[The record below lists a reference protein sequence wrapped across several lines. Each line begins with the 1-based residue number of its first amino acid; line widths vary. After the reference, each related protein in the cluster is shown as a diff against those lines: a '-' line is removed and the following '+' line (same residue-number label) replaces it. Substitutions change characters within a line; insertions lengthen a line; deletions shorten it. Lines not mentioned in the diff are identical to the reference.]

1 MHSVEKS
8 RPVPALFFVDIICQE
23 LNSST
28 PDIRREYK
36 LQFLITLP
44 CFQTQRLPE
53 FLESSRAW
61 YLYVCVDK
69 TRRGKV
75 SVTDG
80 ANDDDSESGKTNKQ
94 SVAKRASILSN
105 ISGASDDNT
114 AGSSHMDLNRINTL
128 RTSVN
133 KHNEV
138 FTKFLLTCK
147 EIAEKRS
154 QIAFRFCKET
164 FLEMA
169 TNRAYLLKVRSKVD
183 IIEEVK
189 QTVYE
194 AVDDIKTDI
203 GSNAVNIERVKMDA
217 VGAIVHI
224 HLSLRLVY
232 PRCVYLVVPLL
243 ERPLPRVL

>member
-1 MHSVEKS
+1 M
-8 RPVPALFFVDIICQE
+8 
-23 LNSST
+23 
-28 PDIRREYK
+28 
-36 LQFLITLP
+36 
-44 CFQTQRLPE
+44 PE

-61 YLYVCVDK
+61 YPYACVDK
-69 TRRGKV
+69 TRRGNV

-80 ANDDDSESGKTNKQ
+80 ANDDSESGKTNKQ

-154 QIAFRFCKET
+154 QIVFKFCKEA

-169 TNRAYLLKVRSKVD
+169 TNRAYLLKARSKVD

-194 AVDDIKTDI
+194 TVDDIKTDI
-203 GSNAVNIERVKMDA
+203 GSNAVNIERIKMDA
-217 VGAIVHI
+217 VGATVTYSSVTAAGISEV
-224 HLSLRLVY
+224 
-232 PRCVYLVVPLL
+232 
-243 ERPLPRVL
+243 RVSCGSTFRMPTSTAISHA